1 MYLKSDTLLIVDVLE
16 NFRKMSVKNYH
27 LHPVK
32 FVSAPGLA
40 WLAVLRKTEVKLK
53 LLIDN
58 AIYGSNRN

>member
-1 MYLKSDTLLIVDVLE
+1 MYLRSDTILLADVLE

-53 LLIDN
+53 LLTDN